1 MNAPEPLTVAGLLEH
16 SSKLERKLAQA
27 RELLHEARQWK
38 SKGYYVMR
46 QRIDELLDGDKP

>member
-1 MNAPEPLTVAGLLEH
+1 VNAPEPLTVAGLLEH